1 MQMPLRINGAQQTES
16 LNRSA
21 NPSQRGELDFNRVLA
36 NTQKLQTKDLQ
47 DFMSRLENKGKQ
59 LAESFSLRDLSDF
72 KDMVKSFLRST
83 FGQSRRV
90 SEESFWD
97 FRGRPKI
104 LARITEIDKALEE
117 LGQKVLDNQT
127 KPMELLDQID
137 EIRGLIIDL
146 FG

>member
-1 MQMPLRINGAQQTES
+1 MPIRINGAQQTES
-16 LNRSA
+16 LTRS
-21 NPSQRGELDFNRVLA
+21 NPSAQRGELDFNQVL
-36 NTQKLQTKDLQ
+36 TQARKLQSQELQ
-47 DFMSRLENKGKQ
+47 DFLTRLEKKGQQ

-97 FRGRPKI
+97 FQGRPKV
-104 LARITEIDKALEE
+104 LSRINDIDKALEE
-117 LGQKVLDNQT
+117 LGQKVLDKQA
-127 KPMELLDQID
+127 KPLEILSQID
-137 EIRGLIIDL
+137 EIRGLIVDL

>member
-1 MQMPLRINGAQQTES
+1 MPLRINGAQQPES
-16 LNRSA
+16 LTRTNSS
-21 NPSQRGELDFNRVLA
+21 SQKGELDFNQIMSQTR
-36 NTQKLQTKDLQ
+36 KLQGQELQ
-47 DFMSRLENKGKQ
+47 VFLNRLEKKGQQ

-97 FRGRPKI
+97 FQGRPKV
-104 LARITEIDKALEE
+104 LSRINDIDKALED
-117 LGQKVLDNQT
+117 LGQKVLDTQA
-127 KPMELLDQID
+127 KPLEILSQID

>member
-1 MQMPLRINGAQQTES
+1 MPIRINGAQQPES
-16 LNRSA
+16 LARA
-21 NPSQRGELDFNRVLA
+21 NSSSQKGELDFNQIMSQTR
-36 NTQKLQTKDLQ
+36 KLQGQELQ
-47 DFMSRLENKGKQ
+47 EFLTRLENKGRQ

-97 FRGRPKI
+97 FQGRPKV
-104 LARITEIDKALEE
+104 LSRINDIDKALEE
-117 LGQKVLDNQT
+117 LGQKVLDTQA
-127 KPMELLDQID
+127 KPLEILNQID

>member
-1 MQMPLRINGAQQTES
+1 MPIRISGAQQPDS
-16 LNRSA
+16 LTRTNTA
-21 NPSQRGELDFNRVLA
+21 SQKGELDFSQIMSQTR
-36 NTQKLQTKDLQ
+36 KLQSQELQ
-47 DFMSRLENKGKQ
+47 DFLTKLEKKGQQ

-97 FRGRPKI
+97 FQGRPKV
-104 LARITEIDKALEE
+104 LSRISDIDKALEE
-117 LGQKVLDNQT
+117 LGKKVLDTQAE
-127 KPMELLDQID
+127 PLEILSQID

>member
-1 MQMPLRINGAQQTES
+1 MPIRINGAHQAES
-16 LNRSA
+16 LTRS
-21 NPSQRGELDFNRVLA
+21 NSSSQKGELDFNHIL
-36 NTQKLQTKDLQ
+36 TQTRKLQSQELQ
-47 DFMSRLENKGKQ
+47 DFLTRLEKKGQQ

-97 FRGRPKI
+97 FRGRPKV
-104 LARITEIDKALEE
+104 LSRINDIDKALEE
-117 LGQKVLDNQT
+117 LGKKVLDTQA
-127 KPMELLDQID
+127 KPLEILSQID

>member
-1 MQMPLRINGAQQTES
+1 MPIRINGPQQAES
-16 LNRSA
+16 LTRS
-21 NPSQRGELDFNRVLA
+21 NSSSQKGELDFNQIL
-36 NTQKLQTKDLQ
+36 TQTRKLQSQELQ
-47 DFMSRLENKGKQ
+47 DFLSRLEKKGQQ

-97 FRGRPKI
+97 FQGRPKV
-104 LARITEIDKALEE
+104 LSRINDIDKALEE
-117 LGQKVLDNQT
+117 LGKKVLDTQA
-127 KPMELLDQID
+127 KPLEILKQID

>member
-1 MQMPLRINGAQQTES
+1 MPLRINGAQQTES

-21 NPSQRGELDFNRVLA
+21 APSQRGELDFNRVLA
-36 NTQKLQTKDLQ
+36 NTQKLQTKELQ

-97 FRGRPKI
+97 FRGRPKV

>member
-1 MQMPLRINGAQQTES
+1 MPIRINGAQQPES
-16 LNRSA
+16 LTR
-21 NPSQRGELDFNRVLA
+21 PSPSSQKGELDFNQIMSQTR
-36 NTQKLQTKDLQ
+36 KLQGQELQ
-47 DFMSRLENKGKQ
+47 EFLTRLEKKGQQ

-97 FRGRPKI
+97 FQGRPKV
-104 LARITEIDKALEE
+104 LSRINDIDKALEE
-117 LGQKVLDNQT
+117 LGQKVLDTQA
-127 KPMELLDQID
+127 KPLEILNQID

>member
-1 MQMPLRINGAQQTES
+1 MPLRINGAQQTES
-16 LNRSA
+16 LTRSSA
-21 NPSQRGELDFNRVLA
+21 SSQREELDFNRVLTK
-36 NTQKLQTKDLQ
+36 TQKLQTKELQ
-47 DFMSRLENKGKQ
+47 EFMSRLENKGKQ

-72 KDMVKSFLRST
+72 KAMVKSFLRST

-97 FRGRPKI
+97 FQGRPKV

-117 LGQKVLDNQT
+117 LGQKVLDKQP
-127 KPMELLDQID
+127 KPLELLKQID

>member
-1 MQMPLRINGAQQTES
+1 MPLRINGAQQTDS
-16 LNRSA
+16 LSRSST
-21 NPSQRGELDFNRVLA
+21 PTPRGELDFNRVLA
-36 NTQKLQTKDLQ
+36 NTQKVQTKELQ
-47 DFMSRLENKGKQ
+47 DFIARLENKGKQ

-72 KDMVKSFLRST
+72 KAMVKSFLRST

-97 FRGRPKI
+97 FQGRPKV
-104 LARITEIDKALEE
+104 LARITDIDKALEE
-117 LGQKVLDNQT
+117 LGHKVLDNQT
-127 KPMELLDQID
+127 KPMELLEQID

>member
-1 MQMPLRINGAQQTES
+1 MPLRINGAQQTES

-97 FRGRPKI
+97 FRGRPKV

>member
-1 MQMPLRINGAQQTES
+1 MPLRINSTHQPES
-16 LNRSA
+16 LTRPTA
-21 NPSQRGELDFNRVLA
+21 PSQRGELDFNQILARTQRV
-36 NTQKLQTKDLQ
+36 QTKELQ
-47 DFMSRLENKGKQ
+47 DFLKRLENKGKQ
-59 LAESFSLRDLSDF
+59 LSESFSLRDLADF

-83 FGQSRRV
+83 FGQSRKV

-97 FRGRPKI
+97 FHGRPKV

-117 LGQKVLDNQT
+117 LGKTMLDTQT
-127 KPMELLDQID
+127 TPLDLLDKID

>member
-1 MQMPLRINGAQQTES
+1 MPLRINGAQQTES
-16 LNRSA
+16 LARSST
-21 NPSQRGELDFNRVLA
+21 PSQRGELDFNRVLA
-36 NTQKLQTKDLQ
+36 NTQKVQTKELQ
-47 DFMSRLENKGKQ
+47 EFMTRLEKKGKE

-72 KDMVKSFLRST
+72 KAMVKSFLRST

-97 FRGRPKI
+97 FQGRPKV
-104 LARITEIDKALEE
+104 LARITEIDNALEE

-127 KPMELLDQID
+127 KSLELLEQID
-137 EIRGLIIDL
+137 EIKGLIIDL

>member
-21 NPSQRGELDFNRVLA
+21 APSQRGELDFNRVLA
-36 NTQKLQTKDLQ
+36 NTQKLQTKELQ

-97 FRGRPKI
+97 FRGRPKV

>member
-1 MQMPLRINGAQQTES
+1 MPLRINGAQQTES
-16 LNRSA
+16 LARSSTA
-21 NPSQRGELDFNRVLA
+21 SQRGELDFNQVLA
-36 NTQKLQTKDLQ
+36 STQKVQTKELQ
-47 DFMSRLENKGKQ
+47 EFMTRLEKKGKQ

-72 KDMVKSFLRST
+72 KAMVKSFLRST

-97 FRGRPKI
+97 FQGRPKV
-104 LARITEIDKALEE
+104 LARITEIDNALEE

-127 KPMELLDQID
+127 KPLELLKQID
-137 EIRGLIIDL
+137 EIKGLIVDL

>member
-1 MQMPLRINGAQQTES
+1 MPLRINGAQQPES
-16 LNRSA
+16 LTRTSSSS
-21 NPSQRGELDFNRVLA
+21 PKGELDFNQIMSQTR
-36 NTQKLQTKDLQ
+36 KLQGQELQ
-47 DFMSRLENKGKQ
+47 EFLTRLEKKGQQ

-97 FRGRPKI
+97 FQGRPKV
-104 LARITEIDKALEE
+104 LSRINDIDKALEE
-117 LGQKVLDNQT
+117 LGQKVLDTQA
-127 KPMELLDQID
+127 KPLEILGQID

>member
-1 MQMPLRINGAQQTES
+1 MPIRINGAQQTES
-16 LNRSA
+16 LTRS
-21 NPSQRGELDFNRVLA
+21 NPSAQREELDFNQVF
-36 NTQKLQTKDLQ
+36 TQARKLQSQELQ
-47 DFMSRLENKGKQ
+47 DFLTRLEKKGQQ

-97 FRGRPKI
+97 FQGRPKV
-104 LARITEIDKALEE
+104 LSRINDIDKALEE
-117 LGQKVLDNQT
+117 LGQKVLDKQA
-127 KPMELLDQID
+127 KPLEILTQID
-137 EIRGLIIDL
+137 EIRGLIVDL